1 MPHGVRSA
9 AAATAA
15 GSRRCCCGGGAS
27 PCSPQRRTRRGN
39 SGGAEGRRGGT
50 VEKGEEGGGFLVYLI
65 ISYWLPG
72 GRVRGLKKNWCGAT
86 VWTVPG
92 CCGTTGAR
100 EGKEHH
106 LRAPTRKAEMRN
118 VQFVSGGVAGSVIYG
133 PYDSNPGSRRVHYAA
148 GATQPAPS
156 SFGLP
161 SLFPLPFFFSF
172 FFCCHAWVL
181 FIYKAVGEWLVLSQ
195 TSSHCG
201 SSFF

>member
-1 MPHGVRSA
+1 
-9 AAATAA
+9 
-15 GSRRCCCGGGAS
+15 
-27 PCSPQRRTRRGN
+27 
-39 SGGAEGRRGGT
+39 
-50 VEKGEEGGGFLVYLI
+50 
-65 ISYWLPG
+65 
-72 GRVRGLKKNWCGAT
+72 
-86 VWTVPG
+86 
-92 CCGTTGAR
+92 
-100 EGKEHH
+100 
-106 LRAPTRKAEMRN
+106 MRN

-201 SSFF
+201 SSFFLTNAIIFHNYETIQLLILLYFPKQF